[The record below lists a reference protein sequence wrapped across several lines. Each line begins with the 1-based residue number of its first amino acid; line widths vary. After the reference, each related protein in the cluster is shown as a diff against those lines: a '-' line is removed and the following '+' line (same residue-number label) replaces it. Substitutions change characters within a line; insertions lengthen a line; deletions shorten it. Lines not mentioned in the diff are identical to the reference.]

1 MATYYEVNLFF
12 LEEPTRF
19 YRRFLIRKDVNIEE
33 LGCVITTFLNTA
45 AYHLFSI
52 ENNKYVYE
60 NRFTELYDF
69 NNKRKQVHQ
78 KDYKMNHLFKYRYK
92 NKDLNIEE
100 SLFLYTYDFGDS
112 YMFVGYIEYED
123 PIVKKECSKIAY
135 LLEAKGGAIFEDSK
149 SLLLDYLEGRSISS
163 IRREVKQWLPIN
175 FGLDNDVNDFKDF
188 DKEIDIDKENKE
200 FTYKYRRV
208 HKAYKGN
215 DYYF

>member
-60 NRFTELYDF
+60 NRFTDLYDF
-69 NNKRKQVHQ
+69 DNKRKQVYQ
-78 KDYKMNHLFKYRYK
+78 KDYKIDHLFKYHYK
-92 NKDLNIEE
+92 NKDSNIDE
-100 SLFLYTYDFGDS
+100 SLFLYTYDFGDD
-112 YMFVGYIEYED
+112 YMIVGYIEYEN
-123 PIVKKECSKIAY
+123 PIDKKGLSKIAY

-149 SLLLDYLEGRSISS
+149 SLLLDYLEGRSITS
-163 IRREVKQWLPIN
+163 IRKEVKEWLPIN
-175 FGLDNDVNDFKDF
+175 FGLDN
-188 DKEIDIDKENKE
+188 EIDIEKENKE

-215 DYYF
+215 DNYF